1 MLFFAPRA
9 AQRLSFT
16 RLATIGCVM
25 ASAMTTAGCGIP
37 KEQYDKDLADLNAT
51 LSQKGADDL
60 AASKA
65 ACDQNLADRDAAY
78 NAAKTEAAR
87 KAADEL
93 GSVRKA
99 LDDCTNK
106 GGDASKKLAA
116 CSIERDDARQKLQRV
131 ESSINKVRD
140 ALSVMSAAGKLQVKV
155 QRGFLVIAL
164 QGDILFDSGKS
175 DLKADA
181 KPVLLELAGV
191 LKNLPDRLFQVAGH
205 TDNAGAE
212 DLNWNLSMQ
221 RALTVVKFL
230 IKDGGVDGK
239 NLSAGGYAMY
249 QPVADNATDDGKRG
263 NRRVEFLLIPN
274 LSEILNLK

>member
-1 MLFFAPRA
+1 MFLFSDRILRSALIA
-9 AQRLSFT
+9 GTA
-16 RLATIGCVM
+16 LAV
-25 ASAMTTAGCGIP
+25 TACGIP

-51 LSQKGADDL
+51 LAKKGADDL
-60 AASKA
+60 SAAKA

-78 NAAKTEAAR
+78 ASAKADAAR
-87 KAADEL
+87 KASDDMAT
-93 GSVRKA
+93 VKKA

-106 GGDASKKLAA
+106 GGDSAKKYAA
-116 CSIERDDARQKLQRV
+116 CTIERDEAKQRLQRV

-140 ALSVMSAAGKLQVKV
+140 ALSAMSAAGKLQVKV

-181 KPVLLELAGV
+181 KPVLLELATV
-191 LKNLPDRLFQVAGH
+191 LKALPDRLFQVAGH

-221 RALTVVKFL
+221 RALTVVRFL

-249 QPVADNATDDGKRG
+249 QPAADNGTDEGKKV

-274 LSEILNLK
+274 LSEILTLK

>member
-1 MLFFAPRA
+1 MFQQTSRV
-9 AQRLSFT
+9 LS
-16 RLATIGCVM
+16 RLALCVSTL
-25 ASAMTTAGCGIP
+25 AVTACGIP

-51 LSQKGADDL
+51 LSQKAADDL
-60 AASKA
+60 AAAKA
-65 ACDQNLADRDAAY
+65 ACDQTLADHDAAC
-78 NAAKTEAAR
+78 ASAKSDASR
-87 KAADEL
+87 KSADEL
-93 GSVRKA
+93 ASVKKA

-106 GGDASKKLAA
+106 GGDSAKRLAA

-140 ALSVMSAAGKLQVKV
+140 ALSAMSAAGKLQVKV

-181 KPVLLELAGV
+181 KPVLLELANV
-191 LKNLPDRLFQVAGH
+191 LKALPDRLFQVAGH

-249 QPVADNATDDGKRG
+249 QPVADNGTDDGKKG
-263 NRRVEFLLIPN
+263 NRRVEFLLNPN
-274 LSEILNLK
+274 LSEILTLK

>member
-1 MLFFAPRA
+1 MVSHSSRFFARA
-9 AQRLSFT
+9 LVAATALSVV
-16 RLATIGCVM
+16 A
-25 ASAMTTAGCGIP
+25 CGIP
-37 KEQYDKDLADLNAT
+37 KEQYDKDLAELNTT
-51 LSQKGADDL
+51 LAKKAADDL
-60 AASKA
+60 GAAKA

-78 NAAKTEAAR
+78 TTAKSDAAR
-87 KAADEL
+87 KAADEAGTL
-93 GSVRKA
+93 KKA

-106 GGDASKKLAA
+106 GGDSAKKFAT
-116 CSIERDDARQKLQRV
+116 CTIERDEAKQKLQRV

-140 ALSVMSAAGKLQVKV
+140 ALSAMSAAGKLQVKV

-181 KPVLLELAGV
+181 KPVLLELASV
-191 LKNLPDRLFQVAGH
+191 LKALPDRLFQVAGH

-212 DLNWNLSMQ
+212 DLNWTLSIQ
-221 RALTVVKFL
+221 RALNVVKFL

-249 QPVADNATDDGKRG
+249 QPVADNASDDGKKG

-274 LSEILNLK
+274 LSEILTIK

>member
-1 MLFFAPRA
+1 MLKIASRFTTRA
-9 AQRLSFT
+9 LL
-16 RLATIGCVM
+16 LAAAV
-25 ASAMTTAGCGIP
+25 SVTACGIP
-37 KEQYDKDLADLNAT
+37 KEQYDKDLADLNAS
-51 LSQKGADDL
+51 LSKKAADDL
-60 AASKA
+60 GAARA

-78 NAAKTEAAR
+78 ANAKTEAAR

-93 GSVRKA
+93 ASVKKA
-99 LDDCTNK
+99 LDDCANK
-106 GGDASKKLAA
+106 GGDSAKKLAA
-116 CSIERDDARQKLQRV
+116 CSIERDEAKQKLQRV
-131 ESSINKVRD
+131 ESSINKVRE
-140 ALSVMSAAGKLQVKV
+140 ALSAMSAAGKLQVKV

-175 DLKADA
+175 DLKPDA
-181 KPVLLELAGV
+181 KPVLLELASV
-191 LKNLPDRLFQVAGH
+191 LKALPDRLFQVAGH

-249 QPVADNATDDGKRG
+249 QPIADNATDDGKKS

-274 LSEILNLK
+274 LSEILTLK

>member
-1 MLFFAPRA
+1 MNSVAHRSLFCA
-9 AQRLSFT
+9 AYVVSAVALS
-16 RLATIGCVM
+16 A
-25 ASAMTTAGCGIP
+25 CGVP
-37 KEQYDKDLADLNAT
+37 KEQYDKDLNDLKASMT
-51 LSQKGADDL
+51 QKSAEEL
-60 AASKA
+60 AAARA
-65 ACDQNLADRDAAY
+65 ACDQNTADRDAAY
-78 NAAKTEAAR
+78 ANAKAEAAR
-87 KAADEL
+87 KAADEYAT
-93 GSVRKA
+93 VKKA
-99 LDDCTNK
+99 LDDCANK
-106 GGDASKKLAA
+106 GGDSSKKLAA
-116 CSIERDDARQKLQRV
+116 CSIERDEARQKLQRV

-140 ALSVMSAAGKLQVKV
+140 ALGAMSAAGKLQVKV

-181 KPVLLELAGV
+181 KPVLLELAAV
-191 LKNLPDRLFQVAGH
+191 LKSLNDRLFQVAGH

-249 QPVADNATDDGKRG
+249 QPVADNGDDAGKKQ

>member
-1 MLFFAPRA
+1 MFCLNSRFLGRA
-9 AQRLSFT
+9 LVLGAAVSV
-16 RLATIGCVM
+16 A
-25 ASAMTTAGCGIP
+25 ACGIP

-51 LSQKGADDL
+51 LSKKAADDL
-60 AASKA
+60 GAAKA

-78 NAAKTEAAR
+78 ATSKADAAR
-87 KAADEL
+87 KAADEAATL
-93 GSVRKA
+93 KKA
-99 LDDCTNK
+99 LDECTNK
-106 GGDASKKLAA
+106 GGDSAKKYAA
-116 CSIERDDARQKLQRV
+116 CTLERDDAKQKLQRV

-140 ALSVMSAAGKLQVKV
+140 ALSAMSAAGKLQVKV
-155 QRGFLVIAL
+155 QGGFLVIAL

-181 KPVLLELAGV
+181 KPVLLELASV
-191 LKNLPDRLFQVAGH
+191 LKALPDRLFQVAGH

-221 RALTVVKFL
+221 RALTVVRFL

-249 QPVADNATDDGKRG
+249 KPIADNGSDDGKKS

-274 LSEILNLK
+274 LSEILTLK

>member
-1 MLFFAPRA
+1 MFVLSNRFLRSALLA
-9 AQRLSFT
+9 A
-16 RLATIGCVM
+16 
-25 ASAMTTAGCGIP
+25 TTVSVVACGIP

-51 LSQKGADDL
+51 LSKKGADDL
-60 AASKA
+60 GAAKA

-78 NAAKTEAAR
+78 ATAKSDAAR
-87 KAADEL
+87 KAADEAATL
-93 GSVRKA
+93 KKA

-106 GGDASKKLAA
+106 GGDSAKKFAA
-116 CSIERDDARQKLQRV
+116 CTIERDEAKQKLQRV

-140 ALSVMSAAGKLQVKV
+140 ALSAMSAAGKLQVKV

-175 DLKADA
+175 DLKSDA
-181 KPVLLELAGV
+181 KPVLLELASV
-191 LKNLPDRLFQVAGH
+191 LKALPDRLFQVAGH

-221 RALTVVKFL
+221 RALTVVRFL

-249 QPVADNATDDGKRG
+249 QPVSDNGTDEGKRG

-274 LSEILNLK
+274 LSEILTIK

>member
-1 MLFFAPRA
+1 MFS
-9 AQRLSFT
+9 LSF
-16 RLATIGCVM
+16 RFLGRALVLG
-25 ASAMTTAGCGIP
+25 TALSVVACGIP
-37 KEQYDKDLADLNAT
+37 KEQYDKDLADLNA
-51 LSQKGADDL
+51 SMGKKAADDL
-60 AASKA
+60 GSAKA

-78 NAAKTEAAR
+78 ATAKADAAR
-87 KAADEL
+87 KAADDL
-93 GSVRKA
+93 ATVKKA

-106 GGDASKKLAA
+106 GGDSSKKLAT
-116 CSIERDDARQKLQRV
+116 CSIERDDAKQRLQRV

-140 ALSVMSAAGKLQVKV
+140 ALSAMSAAGKLQVKV

-181 KPVLLELAGV
+181 KPVLLELANV
-191 LKNLPDRLFQVAGH
+191 LKALPDRLFQVAGH

-221 RALTVVKFL
+221 RALTVVRFL

-249 QPVADNATDDGKRG
+249 QSVADNSTDDGKKG

-274 LSEILNLK
+274 LSEILTLK